1 MRKVEIII
9 IEELNGVIYSETAE
23 TSDFQITEVQNH
35 EGVNILL
42 ELYDALN
49 KRMDEH
55 ISSK

>member
-9 IEELNGVIYSETAE
+9 TEELSGVIYSETAE
-23 TSDFQITEVQNH
+23 TLDFQITEVQNY
-35 EGVNILL
+35 EGVNLLL

>member
-9 IEELNGVIYSETAE
+9 IEELNGVIYSETA
-23 TSDFQITEVQNH
+23 SILDIQITEMQNH

-42 ELYDALN
+42 ELYAELN
-49 KRMDEH
+49 NRMDKC